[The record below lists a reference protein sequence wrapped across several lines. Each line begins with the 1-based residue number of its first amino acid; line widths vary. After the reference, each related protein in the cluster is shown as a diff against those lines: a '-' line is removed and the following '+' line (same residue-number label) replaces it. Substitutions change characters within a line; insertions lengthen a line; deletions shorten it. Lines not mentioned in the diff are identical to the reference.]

1 MNLDDAKE
9 NVAAVKKLSDNKRVP
24 VLIDISGSKG
34 ITKEARDYF
43 SSNEVAE
50 TQSACALIVKTL
62 LARLIG
68 SFFLGLNKTKFPI
81 QLFTNEDDAEAWLKT
96 FL

>member
-1 MNLDDAKE
+1 MNLQDAKE
-9 NVAAVKKLSDNKRVP
+9 NVAAVKTLAGNKRVP
-24 VLIDISGSKG
+24 VLVDITGSRG

-43 SSNEVAE
+43 SSNEVNE
-50 TQSACALIVKTL
+50 IQSACALVVGTL

-68 SFFLGLNKTKFPI
+68 SFFLGLNKTKFPV
-81 QLFTNEDDAEAWLKT
+81 QLFTDKDDAEEWLKT